1 MTCCWDVLGS
11 KSSTRPR
18 TGEMTLT
25 SSCTRRF
32 VSFRIELVNTGTK
45 LVVPRAWTRMASRLR
60 PKHHCLRVVDP
71 LHYAQ
76 NEVVSNDAG
85 GKDTEG
91 TFNEHIKRIV
101 KEAIPVVFKDKV
113 SFPPLRKWVHG
124 Y

>member
-1 MTCCWDVLGS
+1 
-11 KSSTRPR
+11 
-18 TGEMTLT
+18 
-25 SSCTRRF
+25 
-32 VSFRIELVNTGTK
+32 
-45 LVVPRAWTRMASRLR
+45 MASRLR